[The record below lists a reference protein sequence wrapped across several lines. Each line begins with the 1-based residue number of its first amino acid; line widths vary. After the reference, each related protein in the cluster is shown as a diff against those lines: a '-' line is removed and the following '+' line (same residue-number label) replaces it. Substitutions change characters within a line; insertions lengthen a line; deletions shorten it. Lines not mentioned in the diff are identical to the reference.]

1 MGYPHKP
8 HPKETAVLS
17 RYFGDPDA
25 RSYKGWV
32 KRGGYEAW
40 KQAQTMAPAAI
51 TEAGCAGAVA
61 PASRRVSS
69 GRSCPRRRR
78 SRTTCA

>member
-40 KQAQTMAPAAI
+40 KQAQTM
-51 TEAGCAGAVA
+51 
-61 PASRRVSS
+61 
-69 GRSCPRRRR
+69 GRGSRRRR
-78 SRTTCA
+78 WRPRPSLKR